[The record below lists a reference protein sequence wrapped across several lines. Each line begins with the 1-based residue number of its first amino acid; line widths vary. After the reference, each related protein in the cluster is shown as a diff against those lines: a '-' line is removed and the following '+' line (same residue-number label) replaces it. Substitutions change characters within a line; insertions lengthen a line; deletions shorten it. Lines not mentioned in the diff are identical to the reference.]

1 MSGVQRT
8 FDDLGTPLSEVTFC
22 VLDLETTGGSA
33 ASCGITEIGAVKVRG
48 GECFGTFHTLVN
60 PGMAIPPEITV
71 LTGITHAMVTP
82 APRIEMVL
90 PALAEFIDG
99 TVIVGHNVRFDAGFL
114 NAAFERDGWHRL
126 GNPLVDTCALARR
139 LVRDDVP
146 NCRLGTLASRLRLDH
161 QPSHRALD
169 DALAT
174 CDLLHYLL
182 ERAAAWGVLGLDDL
196 IALPK
201 LDAHPQAIKLRLTTS
216 LPRSPGV
223 YLFRGARDEVL
234 YVGKAT
240 NLRQR
245 VRSYFSGDER
255 RKVGPLL
262 RETTRID
269 HVVCAH
275 TLEAAVTEVRLIHR
289 LLPRYNR
296 QAKTWAKYAYVRL
309 TTGEHYPRLVV
320 ARRATGSGIEIGPL
334 PSAAAARLVVEAIT
348 SVVPLRRCTGRPGRG
363 GPCTAAQL
371 GIALCPCTGT
381 VDEAAYRAAVATT
394 VQGLT
399 VDPSLLLEP
408 LRTRMVRLAS
418 EQRFEEAADVRDRAE
433 ALAAAVT
440 RQRRFDQLRRAGRV
454 VVGLPDGSGAEL
466 DAGVLRSSWHPA
478 RPNPLPLDEASPT
491 PPVSGEPLAPE
502 LADELAC
509 VASWLDDGAAR
520 VRLLTCEGE
529 LTSDARPVA
538 RFRPVSPASP
548 R

>member
-1 MSGVQRT
+1 MQRT
-8 FDDLGTPLSEVTFC
+8 FDDLGTPLAEVTFC
-22 VLDLETTGGSA
+22 VLDLETTGGSS
-33 ASCGITEIGAVKVRG
+33 ASCGITEIGAIKVRG

-71 LTGITHAMVTP
+71 LTGITHAMVSP
-82 APRIEMVL
+82 APRIEAVL
-90 PALAEFIDG
+90 PALAEFLAG
-99 TVIVGHNVRFDAGFL
+99 TVIVGHNVRFDASFL
-114 NAAFERDGWHRL
+114 HAAFERDGWGRL
-126 GNPLVDTCALARR
+126 TNPFIDTCALARR

-146 NCRLGTLASRLRLDH
+146 NCRLSTLASRLRLDH

-174 CDLLHYLL
+174 CDLLHYLI

-201 LDAHPQAIKLRLTTS
+201 LDAHPQAIKLRLTTA
-216 LPRSPGV
+216 LPRAPGV

-296 QAKTWAKYAYVRL
+296 QAKTWSKYAYVRL
-309 TTGEHYPRLVV
+309 TTGERYPRLVV

-334 PSAAAARLVVEAIT
+334 PSVAAARLVVDAIS
-348 SVVPLRRCTGRPGRG
+348 SVVPLRRCTGRPGRR
-363 GPCTAAQL
+363 GPCTPAQL
-371 GIALCPCTGT
+371 GVALCPCTGT
-381 VDEAAYRAAVATT
+381 VDEAAYRAAVATV
-394 VQGLT
+394 VQGLS
-399 VDPSLLLEP
+399 VDPSVLLEP
-408 LRTRMVRLAS
+408 LQARMARLS
-418 EQRFEEAADVRDRAE
+418 GDQRFEEAADVRDRAD
-433 ALAAAVT
+433 ALASALS
-440 RQRRFDQLRRAGRV
+440 RQRRVDQLRRAGRLV
-454 VVGLPDGSGAEL
+454 LALPDGSGAEL
-466 DAGVLRSSWHPA
+466 DAGILRAAWHPE
-478 RPNPLPLDEASPT
+478 RPNPLPLDGAS
-491 PPVSGEPLAPE
+491 PLAPAPGAPLPAE

-520 VRLLTCEGE
+520 VLLVTCDGE
-529 LTSDARPVA
+529 LVSDTRPVA
-538 RFRPVSPASP
+538 RFRPRNVTHA